1 MATSSKAATVKATKS
16 VKAKAATKA
25 KPATP
30 SAAKKV
36 TGKPAPRQVAAK
48 RAGKKAD
55 SSSVRVC
62 TAGEMAT
69 GIASIARHISRE
81 FPDASSI
88 VLLGIRTRGVI
99 IAERLRGMLE
109 KAYGKP
115 VASGVLDIT
124 LYRDDLSSLG
134 PQPMVRDSEIP
145 FDVTDANVIIVDDV
159 VYTGRT
165 IRAAMDEIID
175 FGRPRRIRLAV
186 LVDRGCREYPIQPD
200 YIGKK
205 IPTTEDQSVRVC
217 LSDID
222 DTEEIVLDG

>member
-1 MATSSKAATVKATKS
+1 MAPSRKATIAKATTAAKAKTVKSSTTKNVPKKGVPKKGDAKQVTAKQPKKAAN
-16 VKAKAATKA
+16 
-25 KPATP
+25 
-30 SAAKKV
+30 
-36 TGKPAPRQVAAK
+36 
-48 RAGKKAD
+48 

-62 TAGEMAT
+62 TADEMAA
-69 GIASIARHISRE
+69 GITSIARHISRE
-81 FPDASSI
+81 FPDSSSV

-99 IAERLRGMLE
+99 IAERLRTLLE
-109 KAYGKP
+109 KTYGKS
-115 VASGVLDIT
+115 VAAGVLDIT

-217 LSDID
+217 LADID